1 MSRIDIDAAIDR
13 LLVKTKGELLSRI
26 EQLSHNVVIED
37 TNTKAYC
44 HMLKIDANG
53 NIRLKDLIDY
63 IDTKLVEYAIPKKD
77 IDMASQYLQETGAP
91 AKIIELKNKANAL
104 FTDLEKTGEGGEIL
118 LYILTQEFLKL
129 PQLLSK
135 MSLKTSGQLH
145 YQGADGIHVGFD
157 EKKQNLH
164 LYWGESK
171 MYKNIVSAVSSC
183 VDSIKGFLL
192 DTLGASSTQER
203 DLQLITSN
211 ISANV
216 NDPDFENLLVRFFD
230 KDDDLSNHLVYKGIC
245 FVGFDSDKYPVD
257 SDLSK
262 TTELVKSQFDE
273 ELNSWYKLLETGI
286 GKYPNLRQKEIHVFL
301 MPFPSVE
308 DFRKYFL
315 EKIK

>member
-1 MSRIDIDAAIDR
+1 MSRIDIDAAIDC
-13 LLVKTKGELLSRI
+13 LLVKTRGELLSRI
-26 EQLSHNVVIED
+26 EQLSHNVAIED

-77 IDMASQYLQETGAP
+77 IDLASRYLQETGSP

-157 EKKQNLH
+157 DKKQNLH

-171 MYKNIVSAVSSC
+171 MYKNIASAISAC
-183 VDSIKGFLL
+183 VDSIKGFL
-192 DTLGASSTQER
+192 
-203 DLQLITSN
+203 
-211 ISANV
+211 
-216 NDPDFENLLVRFFD
+216 FEDLLVRFFD
-230 KDDDLSNHLVYKGIC
+230 KDDELSNHLVYKGIC
-245 FVGFDSDKYPVD
+245 FVGFDSDKYPID
-257 SDLSK
+257 SDLSR
-262 TTELVKSQFDE
+262 TTDLIKSQFDE

-286 GKYPNLRQKEIHVFL
+286 SKYPNLKQKEIHVFL

-308 DFRKYFL
+308 EFRKYFL
-315 EKIK
+315 ERIK

>member
-1 MSRIDIDAAIDR
+1 MSRIDIDAAIDC
-13 LLVKTKGELLSRI
+13 LLVKTRGELLSRI
-26 EQLSHNVVIED
+26 EQLSHNVAIED

-77 IDMASQYLQETGAP
+77 IDLASRYLQETGSP

-157 EKKQNLH
+157 D
-164 LYWGESK
+164 
-171 MYKNIVSAVSSC
+171 KNRIYICIGVNQKC
-183 VDSIKGFLL
+183 IK
-192 DTLGASSTQER
+192 
-203 DLQLITSN
+203 I
-211 ISANV
+211 
-216 NDPDFENLLVRFFD
+216 
-230 KDDDLSNHLVYKGIC
+230 
-245 FVGFDSDKYPVD
+245 
-257 SDLSK
+257 
-262 TTELVKSQFDE
+262 
-273 ELNSWYKLLETGI
+273 
-286 GKYPNLRQKEIHVFL
+286 
-301 MPFPSVE
+301 
-308 DFRKYFL
+308 
-315 EKIK
+315 